1 LRIDERA
8 LRQTR
13 LSQSSPNRPVVQPA
27 KPAKKKVVNGW
38 TAVSPSVTQMQAASL
53 ATGMRHSNFL
63 GQCLQN
69 APLIRLV
76 NERLQNEGQTAVSEK
91 DFNDPEDRALMTIMY
106 QWLDGS
112 SVATIEELWDILDD
126 DALTKRVHFLL
137 SLPQVADAELERLA
151 DTLVSSVLDWRLESV
166 KQLLNEVK
174 QSLNEAQS
182 ENDADA
188 LEIYQQQL
196 RELPL
201 IFLQINKARSAMSAS
216 SRRRTNESIR

>member
-1 LRIDERA
+1 
-8 LRQTR
+8 
-13 LSQSSPNRPVVQPA
+13 
-27 KPAKKKVVNGW
+27 
-38 TAVSPSVTQMQAASL
+38 
-53 ATGMRHSNFL
+53 MRHSNFL